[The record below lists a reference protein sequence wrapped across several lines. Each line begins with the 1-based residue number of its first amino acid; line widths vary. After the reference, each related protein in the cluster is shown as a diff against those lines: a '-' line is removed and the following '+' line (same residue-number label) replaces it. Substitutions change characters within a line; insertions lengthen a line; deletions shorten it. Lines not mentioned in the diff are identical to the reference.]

1 MAAPTKLLT
10 YQTVGNR
17 EDLTD
22 LITTITLHDTPIF
35 SSLQKVSAS
44 GTYHEWQIDTLSTGS
59 DNAAVEGADYS
70 FTQPAVRTRT
80 GNYTQIFQK
89 TVAVSETQRA
99 VSTAGLDDE
108 FAYQME
114 KRMKEIATDVE
125 KTLITGTGNS
135 GASGTARR
143 LKGILS
149 FITTNVETGTG
160 SAAEALT
167 ETMYNDLL
175 QEIWAA
181 GGRPDNTYV
190 NGFQMRKI
198 AAFST
203 PNTRTIQMRGEGQV
217 ENFVDVYKSNFG
229 IQKIHLNP
237 FMTTSVLAALENDK
251 WAVAQLRPIT
261 VKDVAHTGDAKRGVL
276 IGELTLEARNE
287 AASGQITGLTTS

>member
-108 FAYQME
+108 FAY
-114 KRMKEIATDVE
+114 
-125 KTLITGTGNS
+125 
-135 GASGTARR
+135 
-143 LKGILS
+143 
-149 FITTNVETGTG
+149 
-160 SAAEALT
+160 
-167 ETMYNDLL
+167 
-175 QEIWAA
+175 
-181 GGRPDNTYV
+181 
-190 NGFQMRKI
+190 
-198 AAFST
+198 
-203 PNTRTIQMRGEGQV
+203 
-217 ENFVDVYKSNFG
+217 
-229 IQKIHLNP
+229 
-237 FMTTSVLAALENDK
+237 
-251 WAVAQLRPIT
+251 
-261 VKDVAHTGDAKRGVL
+261 
-276 IGELTLEARNE
+276 
-287 AASGQITGLTTS
+287 